1 LIYSLI
7 SGALVI
13 AFLKIQY
20 LIQPNIATVEMIF
33 VSSLSSFIFNYTML
47 RKGGILPYVKDD
59 SENMKAKFIGLV
71 FILTVVS
78 FMYTI

>member
-1 LIYSLI
+1 
-7 SGALVI
+7 
-13 AFLKIQY
+13 
-20 LIQPNIATVEMIF
+20 
-33 VSSLSSFIFNYTML
+33 ML